1 MGAPCTWP
9 TAVSAIGPTAVGSM
23 AWLNHGQ
30 PHLSVAVKARFALR
44 HDATMLIAKAPQLLE
59 RDAHADGDPTRSLVR
74 ASDMVPYRPAA
85 DIWLT
90 GHAHAPRG
98 RVVTVSV
105 VRLALYR
112 GGEALLDKML
122 HVVGDRV
129 NVASPPEPFAKL
141 PILYERAYGGIGFD
155 ANPVGVGADERPL
168 LPNVVYPDT
177 PERPAGLGPVSRYW
191 KLRRGTMDT
200 HQRRELERQTPSVPE
215 GFDWRYFQAAPAD
228 QRVPFLNGDE
238 WLVLDGL
245 HASMVRLQSRL
256 PKARGVARIL
266 STRGDDRGDAL
277 AMVADTLAIDADE
290 QTCSITWRGSV
301 VLDHATELENMLVAG
316 GVELDGRAVDWSQAR
331 VHAIAPRRAVPGRSR
346 DVSGVTIVGAEPIG
360 EPGDDLGATNID
372 ARHPSEPT
380 LPAFEIASDGAY
392 QRVEVDSGEW
402 SSDAWPMYPL
412 AGIDEEVTETKTR
425 ADAHRLMV
433 EERPTEIEQASIPM
447 PIDTEP
453 GRPPAVVD
461 DELAWVNEPAVE
473 PEDAHLLDDEIPT
486 DRPPDSESPERT
498 EVMERS
504 ALPLAQP
511 KPARRRSALP
521 LGGRVKPKHISDMRP
536 RITSRPPAPLDL
548 HAYEAS
554 LRQAGASDEDIAHL
568 LESFRGSP
576 K

>member
-9 TAVSAIGPTAVGSM
+9 TAVAAIGPTAVGSM
-23 AWLNHGQ
+23 SWHNQGK

-44 HDATMLIAKAPQLLE
+44 HDAPMLIAKSPQMVE
-59 RDAHADGDPTRSLVR
+59 RDAHADDDPTRSLVR

-98 RVVTVSV
+98 RMVTVSV
-105 VRLALYR
+105 VRLALFR
-112 GGEALLDKML
+112 GRDALLDKML
-122 HVVGDRV
+122 HVVGDR
-129 NVASPPEPFAKL
+129 AGAAAAPEPFAKL
-141 PILYERAYGGIGFD
+141 PIVYERAYGGIGFD
-155 ANPVGVGADERPL
+155 DNPVGVGADERPL
-168 LPNVVYPDT
+168 LPNVVYPDQ

-200 HQRRELERQTPSVPE
+200 QERRELERATPSVPE

-245 HASMVRLQSRL
+245 HPSMVRIQSRL

-266 STRGDDRGDAL
+266 SRTGDDRGDAI

-301 VLDHATELENMLVAG
+301 VLDGATALEDMLVAG
-316 GVELDGRAVDWSQAR
+316 GVELDGRAVDWTQAR
-331 VHAIAPRRAVPGRSR
+331 AHAVTSRRGAGRAR
-346 DVSGVTIVGAEPIG
+346 EVSGVTIVTADSG
-360 EPGDDLGATNID
+360 GDDLGATSID
-372 ARHPSEPT
+372 PRHHPSEPT
-380 LPAFEIASDGAY
+380 LPAFEIAPDGAY

-402 SSDAWPMYPL
+402 SSDGWPMYPL

-425 ADAHRLMV
+425 ADAHRLV
-433 EERPTEIEQASIPM
+433 IEERPTEAGSASIPL
-447 PIDTEP
+447 PVDTEP

-461 DELAWVNEPAVE
+461 DDLPWIDELALEPEPA
-473 PEDAHLLDDEIPT
+473 DELAT
-486 DRPPDSESPERT
+486 DRPPDSEPPEPT
-498 EVMERS
+498 DVMDRS
-504 ALPLAQP
+504 ALPLAQ
-511 KPARRRSALP
+511 KPPPRRRGALP

-536 RITSRPPAPLDL
+536 RITSAAPAPLEL

-554 LRQAGASDEDIAHL
+554 LRQAGASDDDIAHL
-568 LESFRGSP
+568 LESFRGDS